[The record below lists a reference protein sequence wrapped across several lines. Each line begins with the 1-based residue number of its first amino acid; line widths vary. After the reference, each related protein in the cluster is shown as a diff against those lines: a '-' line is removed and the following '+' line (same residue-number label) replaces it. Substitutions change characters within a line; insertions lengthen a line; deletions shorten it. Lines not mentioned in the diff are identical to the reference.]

1 MTVVILSSIVGNAKW
16 PSLDA
21 DIMDHKPLCIYFG
34 VFSEGGRVLILF
46 SLWINLM

>member
-34 VFSEGGRVLILF
+34 VFSEGGSFDIL
-46 SLWINLM
+46 LTVD